1 MGPMSTRSDRTE
13 RAGASLGT
21 YIAPT
26 DRLITLPFTIVTVST
41 FAFFMYVGTLLPL
54 IPLYIEGPL
63 GQDEFGVG
71 LNVAAFAIA
80 AVLARPMIGSLANRF
95 GRRVVIVAGALIAAL
110 GGVGMSQVES
120 LIPLLGFRM
129 LTGIG
134 EAAVFVGAATLIA
147 DMSPRDRRAES
158 ASYFSVAIFTGLGVG
173 PVFGEWFLDDTHFE
187 RAFIA
192 ASGFALI
199 SGVVGLFAPARVVSP
214 DSQNGGSFDEADA
227 SEQVGLRRL
236 FHPAALLPGVV
247 LALGVGGITTFFLFV
262 PQYSRDLGMSSSSGL
277 FLVYAVV
284 SLVIRVFGATLP
296 ERLGPRHT
304 VTIALSAIGIG
315 LVAVAVIAEVWAVWF
330 AAFLI
335 GIGAAFHYPS
345 LNALAVNRVGDRE
358 RAVVISSFTMFFE
371 IGSAISGLAVG
382 RLAEGVGKQH
392 AFYGGVVMVVVGLYV
407 LRTLLVPASSPEAR
421 GLALSRPVE
430 RRDDL
435 ADVGCA
441 PSVD

>member
-1 MGPMSTRSDRTE
+1 MDS
-13 RAGASLGT
+13 AGARTDERTSRTKT

-26 DRLITLPFTIVTVST
+26 DRLITVPFVTVT
-41 FAFFMYVGTLLPL
+41 LCAFAFFMYVGTLLPL
-54 IPLYIEGPL
+54 IPLYIEGPV

-80 AVLARPMIGSLANRF
+80 AVVARPLIGSLADRF
-95 GRRVVIVAGALIAAL
+95 GRRYVIVGGALLAAI
-110 GGVGMSQVES
+110 GGVGMSQVMS
-120 LIPLLGFRM
+120 LVPLLGFRM

-134 EAAVFVGAATLIA
+134 EAAVFVGAATIIA
-147 DMSPRDRRAES
+147 DLSPRDRRAES

-192 ASGFALI
+192 ASCFALM
-199 SGVVGLFAPARVVSP
+199 SGVIGFFAPARVISP
-214 DSQNGGSFDEADA
+214 DSQTDEVFDDSNLPEP
-227 SEQVGLRRL
+227 SGVRRY

-247 LALGVGGITTFFLFV
+247 LALGVGGITTFFLFA
-262 PQYSRDLGMSSSSGL
+262 PQYSRDLGLSSSSGL

-284 SLVIRVFGATLP
+284 SLVIRVFGATIP
-296 ERLGPRHT
+296 ERIGPRHT

-315 LVAVAVIAEVWAVWF
+315 LVAVAVIAEVWAMWL

-371 IGSAISGLAVG
+371 IGSAISGLTIG
-382 RLAEGVGKQH
+382 RLAEGVGKQQ
-392 AFYGGVVMVVVGLYV
+392 AFYGGVLMAVAGLYV
-407 LRTLLVPASSPEAR
+407 LRRFLVPAGSPEDQVIAP
-421 GLALSRPVE
+421 SRPVRSAE
-430 RRDDL
+430 L
-435 ADVGCA
+435 ADAGCA
-441 PSVD
+441 PSAE

>member
-1 MGPMSTRSDRTE
+1 MGETERTE
-13 RAGASLGT
+13 RAAVGKGT
-21 YIAPT
+21 YVAPA
-26 DRLITLPFTIVTVST
+26 DRLITLPFTIVTISA

-71 LNVAAFAIA
+71 LNIAAFAIA
-80 AVLARPMIGSLANRF
+80 AVLARPLISSLANRF
-95 GRRVVIVAGALIAAL
+95 GRRFVIVGGAMLAAL

-120 LIPLLGFRM
+120 LIPLLGFRA
-129 LTGIG
+129 LTGVG

-192 ASGFALI
+192 AAGFAIL
-199 SGVVGLFAPARVVSP
+199 SGVAGFFAPARVVSP
-214 DSQNGGSFDEADA
+214 DSQNGGSYDDADS
-227 SEQVGLRRL
+227 SELAGLRRI

-262 PQYSRDLGMSSSSGL
+262 PQYARDLGMSSSSGL

-284 SLVIRVFGATLP
+284 SLLIRVFGATLP

-304 VTIALSAIGIG
+304 VTIALGAMGVG
-315 LVAVAVIAEVWAVWF
+315 LVAVAVIEQVWAVWL

-382 RLAEGVGKQH
+382 RLAERVGKQH
-392 AFYGGVVMVVVGLYV
+392 AFYGGVVMVAVGLYV
-407 LRTLLVPASSPEAR
+407 LRTFLVPSHSPEAR
-421 GLALSRPVE
+421 GISPSRSAV
-430 RRDDL
+430 RHADL
-435 ADVGCA
+435 AEVGCS
-441 PSVD
+441 PSAD